1 MHHGI
6 EAAATYRL
14 NDNWSFDF
22 MGTMAEYYYNNNPT
36 GIMNSE
42 NGKVVD
48 AEEKVYMKTFMYPEH
63 HNLPVFCLH
72 VIFRITGF

>member
-1 MHHGI
+1 VHHGI
-6 EAAATYRL
+6 EAATYRL

-48 AEEKVYMKTFMYPEH
+48 AEEKYT
-63 HNLPVFCLH
+63 
-72 VIFRITGF
+72 